1 MNIIT
6 DLIKSTEQQCAI
18 HIVSGSFSVGDYV
31 FLSKYSDSDP
41 NEPWYIGLID
51 EIGLDRK
58 GGFIRCYEAGQR
70 CWRNAI
76 KIDKETGDMLL
87 SALAN
92 YR

>member
-6 DLIKSTEQQCAI
+6 DLIKSTDKQWAI

-31 FLSKYSDSDP
+31 FASKYSDADP
-41 NEPWYIGLID
+41 NDPWFIGLVD

-58 GGFIRCYEAGQR
+58 GGFIRCYEVGQR